1 MSLLNAAAGIRGS
14 KVWVCAERKQ
24 MLDLVVILA
33 EVLTSASKVGV
44 KEPLKMPAESL
55 GRLSHEVVISITFI
69 YAAALVLLRLS
80 ACSQGAEPLPELE
93 LEWGL
98 QGWCRL
104 SAPSLLSPPPSPS
117 PRSPVPVTLPLSL
130 PYSLSFTCPPSVS
143 RLHTHTDPHA
153 HTLSLSL
160 SPCL

>member
-44 KEPLKMPAESL
+44 KEPLKMPAEWL

-69 YAAALVLLRLS
+69 YAALVLLRLS
-80 ACSQGAEPLPELE
+80 ACSQGAEPLPE

-104 SAPSLLSPPPSPS
+104 SAPSLLSPPPSP
-117 PRSPVPVTLPLSL
+117 RSPVPVTLPLSL
-130 PYSLSFTCPPSVS
+130 PFSLSFACLPSVS
-143 RLHTHTDPHA
+143 RSHTDTQTHT
-153 HTLSLSL
+153 HTLSLSP